1 MRDTI
6 KRLAFFVI
14 AGTTGFVTDAGSLHL
29 LISHTPLGPY
39 LARIVSIALAM
50 FVTWQINRNATF
62 GRSGR
67 SAADEGVRYAFVGIL
82 GACLNYAVYASLI
95 FLLPGLQPVAAVV
108 AASLAAMAFSY
119 FGYSRFVFGARK
131 DEDETGGT

>member
-1 MRDTI
+1 MRDTL

-14 AGTTGFVTDAGSLHL
+14 AGTSGFLTDAGSLHL
-29 LISHTPLGPY
+29 MITYTPLGPY
-39 LARIVSIALAM
+39 LARILSIALAM

-67 SAADEGVRYAFVGIL
+67 SATDEGVRYAFVGIV
-82 GACLNYAVYASLI
+82 GALLNYAVYASLI

-119 FGYSRFVFGARK
+119 FGYSRFVFGAGRGR
-131 DEDETGGT
+131 DETGGA

>member
-1 MRDTI
+1 MRDRL
-6 KRLAFFVI
+6 KKLAFFVV
-14 AGTTGFVTDAGSLHL
+14 AGTSGFLTDAGSLHL
-29 LISHTPLGPY
+29 LIEYSPLGPY
-39 LARIVSIALAM
+39 FGRIVSIALAM

-95 FLLPGLQPVAAVV
+95 FLLPGIQPVAAVV

-119 FGYSRFVFGARK
+119 FGYSRFVFREGRP
-131 DEDETGGT
+131 ED